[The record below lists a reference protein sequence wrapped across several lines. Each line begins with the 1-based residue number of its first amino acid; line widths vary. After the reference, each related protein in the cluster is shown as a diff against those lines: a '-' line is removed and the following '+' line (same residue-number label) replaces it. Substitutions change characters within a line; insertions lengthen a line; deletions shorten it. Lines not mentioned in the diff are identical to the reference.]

1 MMMKGGSV
9 EVKAPS
15 ETAAVDIVAPALLRL
30 GAPLPPPISVAVT
43 ASAATRTGDGLLD
56 AEKRMRWTIFVS
68 CPAHFHVFLL
78 HEKVTDDEGVP
89 SLVSNLSVQVF
100 YHMKKLLMTGKSS
113 VEVKA
118 PSETAAVD
126 IVAREQ
132 ESPAV
137 PTK

>member
-1 MMMKGGSV
+1 MKKSLIIM
-9 EVKAPS
+9 AF
-15 ETAAVDIVAPALLRL
+15 I
-30 GAPLPPPISVAVT
+30 
-43 ASAATRTGDGLLD
+43 
-56 AEKRMRWTIFVS
+56 
-68 CPAHFHVFLL
+68 
-78 HEKVTDDEGVP
+78 TDDEGVP

-126 IVAREQ
+126 IVASER